1 MTKVIV
7 LGAGI
12 SGLCAAY
19 ELSQNGFEVVILE
32 ARNRIGGR
40 VHTIRDPFEYGQFA
54 EAGAMVVPDSHSLTK
69 RYATDFGIPLTPVP
83 ANHPAVYRVAGR
95 RWIGTSED
103 SNSPAFLQN
112 KYLRPYIQQIS
123 TSLTT
128 DAWPPDFAK
137 AMDDSSLY
145 QFLRNEGI
153 SREEISL
160 LRMEYIDEWGDGI
173 ESYSALSGFYD
184 LARGR
189 SSSLFRVQG
198 GSDRLPH
205 AFASRL
211 SNIYLNSPV
220 HQVNQTEEYIEV
232 LFSEDGQLQK
242 QRGDFLICTIPYSVL
257 SAVKME
263 LPSEKRNAI
272 QELGYTSVARVYAQF
287 KERFWIR
294 QGLSGFAYTD
304 HEFLSIFHSTANQE
318 GQAGI
323 LEAYISGPLAR
334 KISSMN
340 KVERIE
346 NTLSFLE
353 ELHPEMRK
361 HLLKTASVCW
371 DQDPWAGGAYS
382 WFKPGQMTNLL
393 PILGRPCGKIH
404 FAGDHT
410 SSLPGWMQGALESAH
425 RAVAEILTTESR
437 STRRKNN

>member
-1 MTKVIV
+1 MSKVIV

-32 ARNRIGGR
+32 ARDRIGGR
-40 VHTIRDPFEYGQFA
+40 VHTIRQPFEQGQFA
-54 EAGAMVVPDSHSLTK
+54 EAGALVVPDSHSLTK
-69 RYATDFGIPLTPVP
+69 KYLTDFGIALSP
-83 ANHPAVYRVAGR
+83 APSNLPAVYRVAGR
-95 RWIGTSED
+95 TWIGTGEEA
-103 SNSPAFLQN
+103 NSPGFLQN
-112 KYLRPYIQQIS
+112 KYLGPYIQQVAA
-123 TSLTT
+123 SLTT
-128 DAWPPDFAK
+128 HPWPPDSVK
-137 AMDDSSLY
+137 AMDDLSLY
-145 QFLRNEGI
+145 QFLRNDGI
-153 SREEISL
+153 SSEEISR

-189 SSSLFRVQG
+189 SSSLFRIKE
-198 GSDRLPH
+198 GSDQLPN

-211 SNIYLNSPV
+211 SNIHLNSPV
-220 HQVNQTEEYIEV
+220 HQVNQTKDGIEV
-232 LFSEDGQLQK
+232 LFSENGHLQK
-242 QRGDFLICTIPYSVL
+242 QQSDFLICTIPYSVL
-257 SAVKME
+257 SGVKLD

-287 KERFWIR
+287 KERFWLD
-294 QGLSGFAYTD
+294 QGLSGYAYTD
-304 HEFLSIFHSTANQE
+304 HEFLSIFHSTANQD
-318 GQAGI
+318 GHAGI
-323 LEAYISGPLAR
+323 LEAYISGALAR

-340 KVERIE
+340 ESERIE
-346 NTLSFLE
+346 KTLSLLE

-361 HLLKTASVCW
+361 HLLTTASICW

-393 PILGRPCGKIH
+393 PVLGRSSGRIH

-425 RAVAEILTTESR
+425 RVAAEI
-437 STRRKNN
+437 KAKI